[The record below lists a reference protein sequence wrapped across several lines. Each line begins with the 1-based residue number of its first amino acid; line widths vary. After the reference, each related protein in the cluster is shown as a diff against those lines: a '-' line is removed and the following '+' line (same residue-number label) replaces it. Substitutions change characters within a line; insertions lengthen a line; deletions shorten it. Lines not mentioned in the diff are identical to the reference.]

1 MLIDYII
8 LWMGNTVEMAGGDMY
23 CYNMNVISSKNETTF
38 RYFFMSEHLKM
49 GLIHFPSEI
58 SGNKRNKIL

>member
-1 MLIDYII
+1 MLIDNRI

-23 CYNMNVISSKNETTF
+23 GYNMTAISSTNETTF
-38 RYFFMSEHLKM
+38 SSFFLSEHLKM